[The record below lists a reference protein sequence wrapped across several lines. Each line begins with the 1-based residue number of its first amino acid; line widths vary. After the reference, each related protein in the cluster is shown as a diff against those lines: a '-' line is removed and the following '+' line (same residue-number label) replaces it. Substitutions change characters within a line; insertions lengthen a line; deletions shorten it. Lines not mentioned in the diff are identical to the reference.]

1 MEWPSMRS
9 SFEVTSTSVDGVILF
24 LRTTYATIFL
34 YALVAQLAEATDSKP
49 VQCEFESHQGHHNKP
64 SQESFSA
71 RVSSCLGRD
80 VGTNCS
86 HGRANTGGQGGL
98 FYGQKAWRVVFRWVV
113 IIGRGSAEE
122 PEHAGHINGVS
133 QVAKIFRA
141 HQRWGFNDFVL
152 AQLRAQGCGDAST
165 FLRVVFQLRE
175 GINFLDIRLRR
186 TRGFSFS
193 VDNAS
198 NRT

>member
-49 VQCEFESHQGHHNKP
+49 VQCEFESHQGHHNKTLAGELFCEGFVVSRTRRKHRLQP
-64 SQESFSA
+64 RRREHRWPGWALLRAKA
-71 RVSSCLGRD
+71 RRMGV
-80 VGTNCS
+80 
-86 HGRANTGGQGGL
+86 
-98 FYGQKAWRVVFRWVV
+98 RWVV
-113 IIGRGSAEE
+113 IFGCGPAEE
-122 PEHAGHINGVS
+122 PEHAVHINRIS

-152 AQLRAQGCGDAST
+152 AELRAQGCGDASA

-186 TRGFSFS
+186 TRGFSFG
-193 VDNAS
+193 VDN
-198 NRT
+198 